1 MKKLL
6 VLALALILALG
17 CVSAL
22 AEEATEYDIRALIW
36 KYDDTYG
43 SSVRQAMMAAAEEI
57 GAELGITINLTM
69 YDAADDMAKQVEQA
83 TILVGEKPDFVI
95 INLAEV
101 ASGQQLV
108 DMFTEAGIPFL
119 FYNKEPS
126 AETVQS
132 VVVDSGSIFIGTT
145 PREAGD
151 MQGEI
156 LADMYNA
163 DPASVDLN
171 GDGVVHF
178 VEFMGEP
185 NNPEAIARTQYSEE
199 TAIALG
205 VPLEAVL
212 EDPIVA
218 NWDTAQANERMTATW
233 AAHPEIEVVFCNNDD
248 MATGVIAAMNAFNYN
263 TGREGDPAL
272 VVIGVDATDAAY
284 EAIAAGKMTAT
295 VKQDGDAMGYA
306 NVRIAVNYLQTG
318 TWLDGLDYTLAE
330 DGYSVRIPYAK
341 ITADDYI
348 YSMQQMLNPK
358 MLNRRADSYY
368 AGDFIIHNAKQY
380 LYAGKTTSLEELA
393 DGATVAIP
401 NDGTN
406 EARALLLLE
415 AQGLIKLNE
424 GVTFTATKL
433 DIAENPKNLD
443 IQEIEA
449 AQLPRSLQDVD
460 LAVINGNYA
469 IQAGLKVVKEG
480 NEETDATKALIAAL
494 QSDTVREFID
504 ATYAGAVIAKF

>member
-1 MKKLL
+1 MGLFSNKEEEVRRKRNLKEL
-6 VLALALILALG
+6 EDKRVRFAERLAAEGFRPEHCLFVQRDGGFVAVARHGGALYFLTGPAPG
-17 CVSAL
+17 
-22 AEEATEYDIRALIW
+22 AEEDFTLRRVGRARAYAEDVLI
-36 KYDDTYG
+36 KSEGLGGILGFGKKGGYG
-43 SSVRQAMMAAAEEI
+43 FRLIVTPEE
-57 GAELGITINLTM
+57 
-69 YDAADDMAKQVEQA
+69 
-83 TILVGEKPDFVI
+83 GEPM
-95 INLAEV
+95 EM
-101 ASGQQLV
+101 V

-132 VVVDSGSIFIGTT
+132 VVVEPGSIFIGTT

-156 LADMYNA
+156 LADMYTA
-163 DPASVDLN
+163 DPSSVDLN

-248 MATGVIAAMNAFNYN
+248 MATGVIAAMNNFNYN
-263 TGREGDPAL
+263 TGREGDPSL
-272 VVIGVDATDAAY
+272 VVIGVDATDAAF
-284 EAIAAGKMTAT
+284 EAIANGRMTAT

-341 ITADDYI
+341 ITAD
-348 YSMQQMLNPK
+348 
-358 MLNRRADSYY
+358 
-368 AGDFIIHNAKQY
+368 
-380 LYAGKTTSLEELA
+380 EVE
-393 DGATVAIP
+393 
-401 NDGTN
+401 
-406 EARALLLLE
+406 
-415 AQGLIKLNE
+415 
-424 GVTFTATKL
+424 
-433 DIAENPKNLD
+433 
-443 IQEIEA
+443 
-449 AQLPRSLQDVD
+449 
-460 LAVINGNYA
+460 
-469 IQAGLKVVKEG
+469 
-480 NEETDATKALIAAL
+480 
-494 QSDTVREFID
+494 
-504 ATYAGAVIAKF
+504 

>member
-1 MKKLL
+1 MKKLFAMLL
-6 VLALALILALG
+6 VLVMALG
-17 CVSAL
+17 CTAAF
-22 AEEATEYDIRALIW
+22 AEQTEYDIRALIW

-43 SSVRQAMMAAAEEI
+43 SSVRQAMMSAAEQI
-57 GAELGITINLTM
+57 GAELGVKINLVM

-108 DMFTEAGIPFL
+108 DMFTDAGIPFL

-156 LADMYNA
+156 LADMWAA

-171 GDGVVHF
+171 GDGKVQF

-199 TAIALG
+199 TAKLLG
-205 VPLEAVL
+205 VPLEMVT
-212 EDPIVA
+212 EIIVA
-218 NWDTAQANERMTATW
+218 NWDSTQANDKMTATW
-233 AAHPEIEVVFCNNDD
+233 ASHPEIEVVFCNNDD
-248 MATGVIAAMNAFNYN
+248 MGIGVVAALNAFNYN
-263 TGREGDPAL
+263 TGREGDPSII
-272 VVIGVDATDAAY
+272 VVGVDATDAAF
-284 EAIAAGKMTAT
+284 ESIKNGGMTAT

-318 TWLDGLDYTLAE
+318 EWLTGLDYTMAA

-341 ITADDYI
+341 IT
-348 YSMQQMLNPK
+348 S
-358 MLNRRADSYY
+358 
-368 AGDFIIHNAKQY
+368 
-380 LYAGKTTSLEELA
+380 
-393 DGATVAIP
+393 
-401 NDGTN
+401 
-406 EARALLLLE
+406 
-415 AQGLIKLNE
+415 
-424 GVTFTATKL
+424 
-433 DIAENPKNLD
+433 AE
-443 IQEIEA
+443 
-449 AQLPRSLQDVD
+449 
-460 LAVINGNYA
+460 
-469 IQAGLKVVKEG
+469 
-480 NEETDATKALIAAL
+480 
-494 QSDTVREFID
+494 
-504 ATYAGAVIAKF
+504 

>member
-156 LADMYNA
+156 LADLYAAN
-163 DPASVDLN
+163 PERVDKN
-171 GDGVVHF
+171 GDGKVMTL
-178 VEFMGEP
+178 EFEGEI
-185 NNPEAIARTQYSEE
+185 NNPEAIARTEYSLS
-199 TAIALG
+199 TAIERG
-205 VPLEAVL
+205 VPCEMMT
-212 EDPIVA
+212 ENQVA
-218 NWDTAQANERMTATW
+218 NWDTAKAQEMMTAQI
-233 AAHPEIEVVFCNNDD
+233 ASLGVENIEVVFCNNDD
-248 MATGVIAAMNAFNYN
+248 MAIGVIAALNEVGYN
-263 TGREGDPAL
+263 LGDGGDEII
-272 VVIGVDATDAAY
+272 VIGVDCTDTAVEY
-284 EAIAAGKMTAT
+284 INAGKLYGT
-295 VKQDGDAMGYA
+295 VKQDGDAMGKA
-306 NVRIAVNYLQTG
+306 NILMAINGALG
-318 TWLDGLDYTLAE
+318 KDWLDGTDYVMAD
-330 DGYSVRIPYAK
+330 DGFSIRIPYAK
-341 ITADDYI
+341 VTA
-348 YSMQQMLNPK
+348 
-358 MLNRRADSYY
+358 
-368 AGDFIIHNAKQY
+368 
-380 LYAGKTTSLEELA
+380 E
-393 DGATVAIP
+393 
-401 NDGTN
+401 
-406 EARALLLLE
+406 
-415 AQGLIKLNE
+415 
-424 GVTFTATKL
+424 
-433 DIAENPKNLD
+433 
-443 IQEIEA
+443 
-449 AQLPRSLQDVD
+449 
-460 LAVINGNYA
+460 
-469 IQAGLKVVKEG
+469 
-480 NEETDATKALIAAL
+480 
-494 QSDTVREFID
+494 
-504 ATYAGAVIAKF
+504 